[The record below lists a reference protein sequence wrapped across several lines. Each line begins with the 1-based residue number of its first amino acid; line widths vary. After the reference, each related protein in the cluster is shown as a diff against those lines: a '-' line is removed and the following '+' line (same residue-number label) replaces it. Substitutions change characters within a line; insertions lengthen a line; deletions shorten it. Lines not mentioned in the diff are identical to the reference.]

1 MEDWPVPLGS
11 KQSFHF
17 KKKGHECRERTS
29 ETNVHSSFSEETQSE
44 RGMKNSEGD
53 ALSLTS

>member
-1 MEDWPVPLGS
+1 MPLGS

-29 ETNVHSSFSEETQSE
+29 ETNVNSSFSEESQSG
-44 RGMKNSEGD
+44 RAMKK
-53 ALSLTS
+53 LQR